1 MKLLFL
7 DDHVLTAGSVR
18 MKGGEELSKI
28 GETMTQVVIA
38 QAKEFGTMYYSDR
51 ALSLW
56 PAGAERDAT
65 RAVASM
71 SAVVT
76 AMSER
81 VEAELHTQSM
91 LLLLWRVRFASV
103 ESWQGPIPKWV
114 SKALISLPLS
124 LSD

>member
-7 DDHVLTAGSVR
+7 DGHVLTAGSVR
-18 MKGGEELSKI
+18 MKGGDELSKI

-38 QAKEFGTMYYSDR
+38 QAKEFGTVYYSDR

-81 VEAELHTQSM
+81 VEAELHTQSI
-91 LLLLWRVRFASV
+91 LLQFGAFDLLTWNSGRALSKNGQARRCVRAV
-103 ESWQGPIPKWV
+103 
-114 SKALISLPLS
+114 
-124 LSD
+124 

>member
-1 MKLLFL
+1 MKLLF
-7 DDHVLTAGSVR
+7 DDGHVLTAGSVK
-18 MKGGEELSKI
+18 MKGGAELSKI
-28 GETMTQVVIA
+28 GEAMTQVVIA
-38 QAKEFGTMYYSDR
+38 QAKEFGTMHYSDR

-81 VEAELHTQSM
+81 IEAELRTQSM
-91 LLLLWRVRFASV
+91 RLQLGSFDLLTWNRGR
-103 ESWQGPIPKWV
+103 
-114 SKALISLPLS
+114 PLS
-124 LSD
+124 KMGKQDA